1 MKNTALSYE
10 DRLILQKANPDW
22 QLNEDT
28 TALSVRYQFT
38 NFRRAFA
45 FMTEVGMMAEKYDH
59 HPEWFNVY
67 GRVELKMTTHDHQGL
82 SALDEKLVPVISA
95 AARRFEAKIV
105 KAD

>member
-1 MKNTALSYE
+1 MKNTLLSQA
-10 DRLILQKANPDW
+10 DRLALQKDNPDW
-22 QLNEDT
+22 QFNDEE
-28 TALSVRYQFT
+28 TALSISFQFA

-45 FMTEVGMMAEKYDH
+45 FMTEVGLMAEKMDH

-67 GRVELKMTTHDHQGL
+67 GRVDIKMTTHDCQGL
-82 SALDEKLVPVISA
+82 SALDAKLVPMVSA